1 MYWYNKL
8 ECLTRANIQSHQA
21 TAGQSIRIN
30 KKTANNSTTEAR
42 EK

>member
-8 ECLTRANIQSHQA
+8 ECLTRANIHSDQA

-30 KKTANNSTTEAR
+30 QIANNSTTEAR